1 MFTGFYSRTDFYC
14 FLDQDM
20 SFKFN
25 MDKGLSNESN
35 SVKWDKTANKPNKY
49 DPEVNFNFLY
59 TIYFTINESCTYQ
72 MQQSCATSPNCSNA
86 GYVLG
91 QTQWIETNPYKSIS
105 GFIHLLNKW
114 DLI

>member
-35 SVKWDKTANKPNKY
+35 SVEWDKTANKPNKY
-49 DPEVNFNFLY
+49 DPEVNFLIFFIQFILQLTNRVH
-59 TIYFTINESCTYQ
+59 IKCNKV
-72 MQQSCATSPNCSNA
+72 
-86 GYVLG
+86 VLPVPIA
-91 QTQWIETNPYKSIS
+91 QTLDKY
-105 GFIHLLNKW
+105 
-114 DLI
+114 

>member
-35 SVKWDKTANKPNKY
+35 SVEWDKTANKPNKY
-49 DPEVNFNFLY
+49 NPEVNFNFLY
-59 TIYFTINESCTYQ
+59 TIYFAINESCTYQ

-86 GYVLG
+86 G
-91 QTQWIETNPYKSIS
+91 
-105 GFIHLLNKW
+105 
-114 DLI
+114 